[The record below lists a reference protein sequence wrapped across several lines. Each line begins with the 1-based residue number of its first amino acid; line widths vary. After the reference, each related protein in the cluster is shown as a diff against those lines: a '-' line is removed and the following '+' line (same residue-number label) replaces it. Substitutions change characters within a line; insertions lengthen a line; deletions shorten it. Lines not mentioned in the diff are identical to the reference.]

1 METNGNYG
9 KWIESGMSNRLGYY
23 VNAARHEEFGANLG
37 QSTIQ
42 CFFGSNFSFFGS
54 NFSRNPPIRFAASH
68 LSPSGT
74 RNKLVELTLARRHE

>member
-42 CFFGSNFSFFGS
+42 CFFGSNFS
-54 NFSRNPPIRFAASH
+54 RNPPIRFAASH